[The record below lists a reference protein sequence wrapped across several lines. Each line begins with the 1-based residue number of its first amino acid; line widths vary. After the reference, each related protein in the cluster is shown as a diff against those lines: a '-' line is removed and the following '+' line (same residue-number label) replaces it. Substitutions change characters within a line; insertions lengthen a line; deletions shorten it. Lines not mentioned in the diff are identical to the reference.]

1 MATDCHFPAVDLKM
15 PELTIILAMYWF
27 NTCRYG
33 ITAVNMLCTS
43 PKGVT
48 PACLVLRLLPRFVVH
63 KITTAGGGATNK
75 TDQRKSSSTVL
86 VSCPDPFSV
95 FPKGVWA

>member
-63 KITTAGGGATNK
+63 QITTAGGEEPPT
-75 TDQRKSSSTVL
+75 RLIRERVVVL
-86 VSCPDPFSV
+86 S
-95 FPKGVWA
+95 

>member
-63 KITTAGGGATNK
+63 QITTAGGAGATNKITTAGGEEPPT
-75 TDQRKSSSTVL
+75 RLIRERVVVL
-86 VSCPDPFSV
+86 S
-95 FPKGVWA
+95 